1 MRPSKILI
9 LFLVGFF
16 VFGSAGFFA
25 YKLFWKPYRNTP
37 SQSTCNLCSFFKKAK
52 NSTPA
57 APSPTPDPSLR
68 DFEAAVALQ
77 QAGKLL
83 EAQQALQTWLQAYP
97 NSVKKNEA
105 LNLLG
110 KINMEQL
117 CSPASSA
124 DKESY
129 TVVKGDSLDR
139 IARKQKSNA
148 ELIQKVN
155 ALSGINLQIGE
166 VLLIPQLQITVDIDH
181 QAGLLTLRNHGQFL
195 KSYTLLS
202 TPATG
207 PEQKPLETIIVD
219 KMAMNGTKR
228 TAFGDKKY
236 PESEQIIL
244 LRSAGSIVTVPP
256 AAATAAPN
264 TFSTSTN
271 AAVASPTVM
280 PSGFVVSPNDMR
292 EIFPFAGKNT
302 PVTIH

>member
-9 LFLVGFF
+9 LFLVGFL

-25 YKLFWKPYRNTP
+25 YKLFWKPYTNTA
-37 SQSTCNLCSFFKKAK
+37 SQSTCSLCSFFKKAK
-52 NSTPA
+52 SSATA
-57 APSPTPDPSLR
+57 LPSPTPDLSLK
-68 DFEAAVALQ
+68 DLEAAFALQ
-77 QAGKLL
+77 QAGKLF
-83 EAQQALQTWLQAYP
+83 EAQQALQAWLQAYP
-97 NSVKKNEA
+97 SSVKKNEA
-105 LNLLG
+105 LSALG

-117 CSPASSA
+117 CSASSLA

-129 TVVKGDSLDR
+129 TVIKGDSLDR

-166 VLLIPQLQITVDIDH
+166 VLLIPQLQMSLDIDR

-195 KSYTLLS
+195 KSYTLLAA
-202 TPATG
+202 PAAG

-219 KMAMNGTKR
+219 KMAMNGAKR

-244 LRSAGSIVTVPP
+244 LRSAGNIVTAP
-256 AAATAAPN
+256 TASSGGA
-264 TFSTSTN
+264 SESTN
-271 AAVASPTVM
+271 PVTM
-280 PSGFVVSPNDMR
+280 PAGFVLAPADMR
-292 EIFPFAGKNT
+292 EIFPFTGKDT
-302 PVTIH
+302 PVTVH